1 MTALDEFL
9 KATRELAALG
19 AGEQPPSYEEV
30 LQALENLRKTISA
43 FIAEINQ
50 LYDAAILLT
59 SNFKSASLAADV
71 WEDLQADFAA
81 VLVVLERLPKLEPG
95 LDRLIEDSRNV
106 VRRIV
111 EQADQEH
118 RSYAE
123 TAYLLGSDANAQRLQ
138 LALEEAESGNL
149 AEFLSA
155 DDLIKSLREK

>member
-1 MTALDEFL
+1 M
-9 KATRELAALG
+9 
-19 AGEQPPSYEEV
+19 
-30 LQALENLRKTISA
+30 
-43 FIAEINQ
+43 
-50 LYDAAILLT
+50 
-59 SNFKSASLAADV
+59 
-71 WEDLQADFAA
+71 
-81 VLVVLERLPKLEPG
+81 LERLPKLEPG